1 MGVDNNMVM
10 QMWDGLPHTF
20 KQVWLGNLTEFQKA
34 INGYMEWMN
43 SDIGLFNDYDLN
55 LDLTL
60 PDGFGR
66 NRRLKIMDQMKVIR
80 KFLLGV
86 EKMLNES
93 SYQEYDDDGNA
104 MPYKLAV
111 EIFNVPLTNDAKNY
125 NALFK
130 ELERDINLLSEFR
143 DANGSN

>member
-1 MGVDNNMVM
+1 M
-10 QMWDGLPHTF
+10 QIWDGKPHTF
-20 KQVWLGNLTEFQKA
+20 KNTWLNNLKIFQSA

-43 SDIGLFNDYDLN
+43 SDIGLFNDYELN

-104 MPYKLAV
+104 VPYRLAV

>member
-1 MGVDNNMVM
+1 M
-10 QMWDGLPHTF
+10 QMQIWDGKPHTF
-20 KQVWLGNLTEFQKA
+20 KNTWLNNLKIFQEA

-43 SDIGLFNDYDLN
+43 SDIGLFNDYELN

-104 MPYKLAV
+104 VPYRLAV

>member
-1 MGVDNNMVM
+1 M
-10 QMWDGLPHTF
+10 QMQIWDGKPHTF
-20 KQVWLGNLTEFQKA
+20 KNTWLNNLKIFQSA

-43 SDIGLFNDYDLN
+43 SDIGLFNDYELN

-66 NRRLKIMDQMKVIR
+66 NRRLKIMDQIKVIR

-104 MPYKLAV
+104 VPYRLAV

>member
-1 MGVDNNMVM
+1 M
-10 QMWDGLPHTF
+10 QMQIWDGKPHTF
-20 KQVWLGNLTEFQKA
+20 KNTWLNNLKVFQAA

-43 SDIGLFNDYDLN
+43 SDIGLFNDYELN

-104 MPYKLAV
+104 VPYRLAV
-111 EIFNVPLTNDAKNY
+111 KIFNVPLTNDAKNY

>member
-1 MGVDNNMVM
+1 M
-10 QMWDGLPHTF
+10 QMQIWDGKPHTF
-20 KQVWLGNLTEFQKA
+20 KNTWLNNLKVFQAA

-43 SDIGLFNDYDLN
+43 SDIGLFNDYELN

-104 MPYKLAV
+104 VPYKLAI

-130 ELERDINLLSEFR
+130 ELERNINLLSEFR

>member
-1 MGVDNNMVM
+1 M
-10 QMWDGLPHTF
+10 QMQIWDGKPHTF
-20 KQVWLGNLTEFQKA
+20 KNTWLNNLKIFQAA

-43 SDIGLFNDYDLN
+43 SDIGLFNDYELN

-66 NRRLKIMDQMKVIR
+66 NRRLKIMDQIKAIR

-104 MPYKLAV
+104 VPYKLAV

>member
-1 MGVDNNMVM
+1 M
-10 QMWDGLPHTF
+10 QMQIWDGKPHTF
-20 KQVWLGNLTEFQKA
+20 KNTWLNNLKVFQA
-34 INGYMEWMN
+34 AMNGYMEWMN
-43 SDIGLFNDYDLN
+43 SDIGLFNDYELN

-104 MPYKLAV
+104 VPYRLAV

>member
-1 MGVDNNMVM
+1 M
-10 QMWDGLPHTF
+10 QIWDGKPHTF
-20 KQVWLGNLTEFQKA
+20 KNTWLNNLKVFQAA

-43 SDIGLFNDYDLN
+43 SDIGLFNDYELN

-104 MPYKLAV
+104 VPYRLAV

>member
-1 MGVDNNMVM
+1 M

-104 MPYKLAV
+104 IPYKLAV

>member
-1 MGVDNNMVM
+1 MVM

-43 SDIGLFNDYDLN
+43 SDIGLFNDYELN

-104 MPYKLAV
+104 VPYRLAV

-125 NALFK
+125 NALFE

>member
-1 MGVDNNMVM
+1 M
-10 QMWDGLPHTF
+10 QIWDGKPHTF
-20 KQVWLGNLTEFQKA
+20 KNTWLNNLKVFQAA

-43 SDIGLFNDYDLN
+43 SDIGLFNDYELK

>member
-1 MGVDNNMVM
+1 M
-10 QMWDGLPHTF
+10 QMQIWDGKPHTF
-20 KQVWLGNLTEFQKA
+20 KNTWLNNLKIFQEA

-43 SDIGLFNDYDLN
+43 SDIGLFNDYELN

-104 MPYKLAV
+104 VPYKLAV

>member
-1 MGVDNNMVM
+1 M
-10 QMWDGLPHTF
+10 QMQIWDGKPHTF
-20 KQVWLGNLTEFQKA
+20 KNTWLNNLKVFQAA

-43 SDIGLFNDYDLN
+43 SDIGLFNDYELN

-104 MPYKLAV
+104 VPYRLAV

>member
-1 MGVDNNMVM
+1 M
-10 QMWDGLPHTF
+10 QMQIWDGKPHTF
-20 KQVWLGNLTEFQKA
+20 KNTWLNNLKVFQVA

-43 SDIGLFNDYDLN
+43 SDIGLFNDYELN

-104 MPYKLAV
+104 VPYRLAV

>member
-43 SDIGLFNDYDLN
+43 SDIGLFNDYELN

-104 MPYKLAV
+104 VPYKLAV

>member
-1 MGVDNNMVM
+1 M
-10 QMWDGLPHTF
+10 QMQIWDGKPHTF
-20 KQVWLGNLTEFQKA
+20 KNTWINNLKVFQAA

-43 SDIGLFNDYDLN
+43 SDIGLFNDYELN

-104 MPYKLAV
+104 VPYRLAV
-111 EIFNVPLTNDAKNY
+111 EILNVPLTNDAKNY

>member
-1 MGVDNNMVM
+1 M
-10 QMWDGLPHTF
+10 QMQIWDGKPHTF
-20 KQVWLGNLTEFQKA
+20 KNTWLNNLKIFQEA

-43 SDIGLFNDYDLN
+43 SDIGLFNDYELN

-111 EIFNVPLTNDAKNY
+111 EIFNVPLTNGAKNY

>member
-1 MGVDNNMVM
+1 MVM

-43 SDIGLFNDYDLN
+43 SDIGLFNDYELN

-104 MPYKLAV
+104 VPYKLAV

>member
-1 MGVDNNMVM
+1 M
-10 QMWDGLPHTF
+10 QMQIWDGKPHTF
-20 KQVWLGNLTEFQKA
+20 KNTWLNNLKIFQAA

-43 SDIGLFNDYDLN
+43 SDIGLFNDYELN

-60 PDGFGR
+60 PNGFGR

-104 MPYKLAV
+104 VPYRLAV

>member
-1 MGVDNNMVM
+1 M
-10 QMWDGLPHTF
+10 QMQIWDGKPHTF
-20 KQVWLGNLTEFQKA
+20 KNTWLNNLKIFQSA

-43 SDIGLFNDYDLN
+43 SDIGLFNDYELN

-104 MPYKLAV
+104 VPYRLAV

>member
-1 MGVDNNMVM
+1 M
-10 QMWDGLPHTF
+10 QMQIWDGKPHTF
-20 KQVWLGNLTEFQKA
+20 KNTWLNNLKVFQAA

-43 SDIGLFNDYDLN
+43 SDIGLFNDYELN

-66 NRRLKIMDQMKVIR
+66 NRRLKIIDQMKVIR

-104 MPYKLAV
+104 VPYRLAV

>member
-1 MGVDNNMVM
+1 M
-10 QMWDGLPHTF
+10 QMQIWDGKPHTF
-20 KQVWLGNLTEFQKA
+20 KNTWLNNLKVFQAA

-43 SDIGLFNDYDLN
+43 SDIGLFNDYELN

-104 MPYKLAV
+104 VPYKLAV

>member
-1 MGVDNNMVM
+1 M
-10 QMWDGLPHTF
+10 QMQIWDGKPHTF
-20 KQVWLGNLTEFQKA
+20 KNTWLNNLKIFQEA

-43 SDIGLFNDYDLN
+43 SDIGLFNDYELN

-86 EKMLNES
+86 EKMLNKS

-104 MPYKLAV
+104 VPYKLAV

>member
-1 MGVDNNMVM
+1 MVM
-10 QMWDGLPHTF
+10 QTWDGLPHTF

>member
-1 MGVDNNMVM
+1 M
-10 QMWDGLPHTF
+10 QMQIWDGKPHTF
-20 KQVWLGNLTEFQKA
+20 KNTWLNNLKIFQEA

-43 SDIGLFNDYDLN
+43 SDIGLFNDYELN

-66 NRRLKIMDQMKVIR
+66 NRRLKIIDQMKVIR

-104 MPYKLAV
+104 VPYKLAV

>member
-1 MGVDNNMVM
+1 M
-10 QMWDGLPHTF
+10 QIWDGKPHTF
-20 KQVWLGNLTEFQKA
+20 KNTWLNNLKVFQVA

-43 SDIGLFNDYDLN
+43 SDIGLFNDYELN

-104 MPYKLAV
+104 VPYRLAV

>member
-1 MGVDNNMVM
+1 M
-10 QMWDGLPHTF
+10 QIWDGKPHTF
-20 KQVWLGNLTEFQKA
+20 KNTWLNNLKIFQAA

-43 SDIGLFNDYDLN
+43 SDIGLFNDYELN

-66 NRRLKIMDQMKVIR
+66 NRRLKIMDQIKVIR

-104 MPYKLAV
+104 VPYKLAV

-130 ELERDINLLSEFR
+130 KLERDINLLSEFR

>member
-1 MGVDNNMVM
+1 M
-10 QMWDGLPHTF
+10 QIWDGKPHTF
-20 KQVWLGNLTEFQKA
+20 KNTWLNNLKIFQAA

-43 SDIGLFNDYDLN
+43 SDIGLFNDYELN

-66 NRRLKIMDQMKVIR
+66 NRRLKIMDQIKAIR

-104 MPYKLAV
+104 VPYKLAV

>member
-43 SDIGLFNDYDLN
+43 SDIGLFNDYELN

-104 MPYKLAV
+104 VPYRLAV

>member
-1 MGVDNNMVM
+1 M
-10 QMWDGLPHTF
+10 QIWDGKPRTF
-20 KQVWLGNLTEFQKA
+20 KNTWLNNLKIFQAA

-43 SDIGLFNDYDLN
+43 SDIGLFNDYELN

-66 NRRLKIMDQMKVIR
+66 NRRLKIMDQIKAIR

-104 MPYKLAV
+104 VPYKLAV

>member
-1 MGVDNNMVM
+1 M
-10 QMWDGLPHTF
+10 QMQIWDGKPHTF
-20 KQVWLGNLTEFQKA
+20 KNTWLNNLKVFQAA

-43 SDIGLFNDYDLN
+43 SDIGLFNDYELN

-104 MPYKLAV
+104 VPYRLAV

-143 DANGSN
+143 DANESN

>member
-1 MGVDNNMVM
+1 M
-10 QMWDGLPHTF
+10 QIWDGKRHTF
-20 KQVWLGNLTEFQKA
+20 KNTWLNNLKIFQSA

-43 SDIGLFNDYDLN
+43 SDIGLFNDYELN

-104 MPYKLAV
+104 VPYRLAV

>member
-1 MGVDNNMVM
+1 M
-10 QMWDGLPHTF
+10 QMQIWDGKPHTF
-20 KQVWLGNLTEFQKA
+20 KNTWLNNLKIFQEA

-43 SDIGLFNDYDLN
+43 SDIGLFNDYELN

-111 EIFNVPLTNDAKNY
+111 EIFNVPLTNGAKNY

-130 ELERDINLLSEFR
+130 QLERDINLLSEFR

>member
-1 MGVDNNMVM
+1 MVM

-43 SDIGLFNDYDLN
+43 SDIGLFNDYELN

-104 MPYKLAV
+104 VPYRLAV